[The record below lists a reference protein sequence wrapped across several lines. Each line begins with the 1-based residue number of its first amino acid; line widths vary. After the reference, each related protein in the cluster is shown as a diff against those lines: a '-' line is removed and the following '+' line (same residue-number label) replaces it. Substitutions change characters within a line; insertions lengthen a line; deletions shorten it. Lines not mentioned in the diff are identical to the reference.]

1 MNKHSVRIAAVA
13 AFVGLALGAA
23 LTAAAPAGSQVQAA
37 ASYVPIG
44 VSSSGNVS
52 TVWFHEPATRQAVA
66 CQTASQGTGLSGIQC
81 ISTKLP

>member
-1 MNKHSVRIAAVA
+1 
-13 AFVGLALGAA
+13 
-23 LTAAAPAGSQVQAA
+23 
-37 ASYVPIG
+37 
-44 VSSSGNVS
+44 VS